1 MLDEFNIIRKYFQ
14 NSNPQDFLGIGDD
27 AAVLP
32 QIDPN
37 KRLVVTTDTLVEN
50 VHFTPDVDP
59 RTLGHKSLAVNLS
72 DLAAMGAQPKY
83 LLLALTLPEAKE
95 SWLEKFSAGF
105 WNLASEYSLNLVG
118 GDLTR
123 GPCCVNITAIGLV
136 ESNSYLTRSGACVKD
151 NIWVSGTLGSAS
163 AIMRKKISKK
173 TFYPDFNWTRLE
185 SFLDMPSPR
194 VHLGLELLGVATS
207 EIDISDGL
215 LKDIGHIT
223 RMSKVGAKIA
233 YNAIPCE
240 RELQSL
246 RDQKE
251 VQTLLL
257 SGGEDYEIAFT
268 APERQTEKITK
279 IAEKLEIPCTKIGI
293 IKVGSDVS
301 VYDEKGSEIII
312 SNMGF
317 DHFKV

>member
-1 MLDEFNIIRKYFQ
+1 MLDEFNIVRKYFQ
-14 NSNPQDFLGIGDD
+14 NSKVQDFLGIGDD

-32 QIDPN
+32 RLDST

-50 VHFTPDVDP
+50 VHFTADVDP
-59 RTLGHKSLAVNLS
+59 RALGYKSLAVNLS

-83 LLLALTLPEAKE
+83 LLLALTLPRAQE

-105 WNLASEYSLNLVG
+105 WTLADEYSLNLIG

-123 GPCCVNITAIGLV
+123 GSCCVNITAIGLV
-136 ESNSYLTRSGACVKD
+136 DGDSYLTRSGACVKD
-151 NIWVSGTLGSAS
+151 NIWVSGSLGSAS
-163 AIMRKKISKK
+163 AITRKRLSKK
-173 TFYPDFNWTRLE
+173 TFYPDRNWSRLE

-194 VHLGLELLGVATS
+194 VDLGLELSGVATS
-207 EIDISDGL
+207 AIDISDGL

-223 RMSKVGAKIA
+223 RMSKVGAIINYEK
-233 YNAIPCE
+233 IPCE

-246 RDQKE
+246 RDEKE
-251 VQTLLL
+251 IQSLLL

-268 APERQTEKITK
+268 ASERQTKKIMK
-279 IAEKLEIPCTKIGI
+279 IAEKLEIPCAKIGKI
-293 IKVGSDVS
+293 EVGSDVS
-301 VYDEKGSEIII
+301 VFDKKGNEIMI
-312 SNMGF
+312 SNAGF

>member
-1 MLDEFNIIRKYFQ
+1 MLDEFNIIGKYFDSG
-14 NSNPQDFLGIGDD
+14 NAQDFLGIGDD

-32 QIDPN
+32 RIESD

-59 RTLGHKSLAVNLS
+59 RALGYKSLAVNLS
-72 DLAAMGAQPKY
+72 DLAAMGAKPKY

-105 WNLASEYSLNLVG
+105 WNLATEYSLDLIG

-136 ESNSYLTRSGACVKD
+136 EGGSYLTRSGACVQD

-163 AIMRKKISKK
+163 AITRKKLSEK
-173 TFYPDFNWTRLE
+173 TFYPDLNWTRLE

-194 VHLGLELLGVATS
+194 VNLGLELVGVATS
-207 EIDISDGL
+207 AIDVSDGL

-223 RMSKVGAKIA
+223 RMSKVGAVIN
-233 YNAIPCE
+233 YNDIPCE

-246 RDQKE
+246 RGQKE
-251 VQTLLL
+251 IQALLL

-268 APERQTEKITK
+268 APHRQTKKIMK
-279 IAEKLEIPCTKIGI
+279 IAEKLEVPCAKIGR

-301 VYDEKGSEIII
+301 VYDKKGNEMII
-312 SNMGF
+312 SDMGF